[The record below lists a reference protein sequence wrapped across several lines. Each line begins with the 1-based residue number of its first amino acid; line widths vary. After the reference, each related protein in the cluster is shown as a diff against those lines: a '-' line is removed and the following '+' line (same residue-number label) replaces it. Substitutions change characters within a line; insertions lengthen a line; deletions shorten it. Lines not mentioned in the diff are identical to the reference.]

1 MKKIVAV
8 IMLVAML
15 FVFASCNYNVV
26 DTKWAYN
33 KAYVN
38 FGDRVVCYD
47 ISSWSEDDTTFTI
60 TCKDGTVICSSQ
72 YNIVLVKE

>member
-1 MKKIVAV
+1 MKKVIAV

-26 DTKWAYN
+26 DTKWTYN